1 MVSSDSAPISSKCP
15 KCGQSRVVSYPRSEL
30 TERLRTGEAIEV
42 MCITCSETWPLA
54 DKERDATA
62 QGLKRLQEQ
71 RVQLGPEKK
80 STRSSNARR
89 PRGGHRG
96 GRR

>member
-1 MVSSDSAPISSKCP
+1 MVSSASVRISSKCP
-15 KCGQSRVVSYPRSEL
+15 KCEQSRVVTYLCSEL
-30 TERLRTGEAIEV
+30 ADRLRTGEAIEV
-42 MCITCSETWPLA
+42 MCVTCSETWPLT

-62 QGLKRLQEQ
+62 EGLTRLQEQ

-96 GRR
+96 GRG